1 MRWSIGHPWRRFRL
15 STRIAGAIVLALA
28 LIQALAVLQFALLP
42 EEEWSVYG
50 LRWLSNSAK
59 QAADVAFA
67 EPPERRTSALQA
79 LDASKHLTMIWG
91 AEAPAAQS
99 GPGLALGPPPSFER
113 HRGAGKISFMS
124 RVHATLTETLG
135 NRAQAVHVLL
145 GPAAPGPGG
154 PPGPPPR
161 HNIVFRPPEI
171 EQQLAAA
178 GPLNENEP
186 EIAIPG
192 RFRIEIQ
199 GQDGTWL
206 TISPRG
212 ESRMSRLWR
221 WPLLPLVG
229 GTLVIIALSL
239 LTARRILAPLGLLV
253 HAAERLGTQR
263 EPIPV
268 STTGLG
274 EFTAI
279 ADAFNDMQAR
289 LKRFVDERTQILA
302 AVSHDLRTSLTR
314 LELAAEELP
323 AGETKTAISQELG
336 EMEAMIAATLS
347 FASEDAKAERSRVT
361 DIASLLISLCDDQSD
376 RGHEAHYSGPDHASL
391 PCQPLAMKRA
401 LTNVI
406 DNAVKYGTKAYVS
419 LEMTETAA
427 VIAVRDEGPGIP
439 PEKME
444 EVFAP
449 FRRLE
454 NSRSRTTGG
463 VGLGLTIS
471 RDVIHAHGGTISL
484 GNAEPSGLMVTVTLP
499 LPSAGGAAGTET
511 PGA

>member
-1 MRWSIGHPWRRFRL
+1 MKWLVDRLWRRSRL
-15 STRIAGAIVLALA
+15 STRIAGAIVLALG

-50 LRWLSNSAK
+50 LRWLANSAK

-67 EPPERRTSALQA
+67 APPEQRTEALQA
-79 LDASKHLTMIWG
+79 LEFAAHLRLTWRR
-91 AEAPAAQS
+91 EAP
-99 GPGLALGPPPSFER
+99 PERHEPPQFER
-113 HRGAGKISFMS
+113 HAGPGKPSFLS
-124 RVHATLTETLG
+124 RINATLSQALG
-135 NRAQAVHVLL
+135 SRAQALRVML
-145 GPAAPGPGG
+145 GPGG

-161 HNIVFRPPEI
+161 RNVVYRPPEI
-171 EQQLAAA
+171 EQQLAAGA
-178 GPLNENEP
+178 LADNEP

-199 GQDGTWL
+199 GPDGTWL
-206 TISPRG
+206 TISPRD
-212 ESRMSRLWR
+212 ESRIGRLR
-221 WPLLPLVG
+221 HWPIVPLVG
-229 GTLVIIALSL
+229 GTVVVVALSL
-239 LTARRILAPLGLLV
+239 LTARRVLAPLGVLV

-263 EPIPV
+263 EPVPV
-268 STTGLG
+268 STSGLG

-279 ADAFNDMQAR
+279 GDAFNDMQAR

-323 AGETKTAISQELG
+323 AGDQKSAISRELG

-376 RGHEAHYSGPDHASL
+376 RGHEANYAGPDHASL
-391 PCQPLAMKRA
+391 LCQPLAMKRA

-406 DNAVKYGTKAYVS
+406 ENAIKYGSKARVS
-419 LEMTETAA
+419 LELTGSAA
-427 VIAVRDEGPGIP
+427 IIEVRDQGPGIP
-439 PEKME
+439 PDKME
-444 EVFAP
+444 EVFVP

-454 NSRSRTTGG
+454 SSRSRETGG
-463 VGLGLTIS
+463 VGLGLTIA
-471 RDVIHAHGGTISL
+471 RDVVHAHGGTIAL
-484 GNAEPSGLMVTVTLP
+484 RNAGPSGLIVTLTLP
-499 LPSAGGAAGTET
+499 LPSAKGALGVE
-511 PGA
+511 PPSG